1 MKLRQLLQG
10 VRTVRTE
17 TDPQGDVSSICYV
30 AEACGPGSLFVAIPG
45 LAFDGHHFIGRA
57 IERGARFIV
66 HQKDIEVPDGVTA
79 VQVSDSR
86 RALGTLA
93 KNYFGDPSSRL
104 TLIGITGTSGK
115 TTVSYLLE
123 SILTAAGFR
132 CGVLGT
138 INYRYNGK
146 FFPAPNTT
154 PESYDLQ
161 RILNEMAD
169 AGVTHVIAEVSS
181 HALDLKRV
189 DDCDFD
195 LAVFTNLSPE
205 HLDYHKD
212 MEDYFRAKKRLFA
225 ELLPRSRKNLPC
237 KAVINA
243 DDPRGRRLIGEI
255 SVPVLSYGLE
265 NAGGVSAQNAV
276 VSLRGIRA
284 DIRLNGEKIPVSSG
298 LIGGFNLSNILAACA
313 AASVLGAEPRAIAA
327 GIQNLSFVP
336 GRLERVVPSGGVH
349 VFVDYAHKPDALEQ
363 VLRNL
368 HGLKQKRILTVFG
381 CGGNR
386 DRAKRPMMG
395 GIATEWS
402 DLTIVTSDNPRREDP
417 LEIIREIEAGIDETR
432 IRKASPEG
440 LEFDAAGHVYTVLAD
455 RRAAIEAAVRIAQP
469 QDIVLIAGKGHEDYQ
484 ILGTKKVPF
493 DDRLAAARALRLKFS
508 GRMSPAFS
516 LAEVLAATGG
526 RLAAGDAD
534 QTVYGI
540 STDSRQIRPGNL
552 FVALAGEHFDGHAFV
567 AKAVEEGAD
576 GVLVADA
583 GKIKIG
589 TANQQIGVIEAADT
603 LRALGDLAHAHR
615 RRFSIP
621 VIALTGSSGKTTTRE
636 MLACILGQ
644 EKNVLRTEGNFNN
657 LIGLPQTLFRMTDQH
672 DAAVLE
678 MGTNTRGEIKRL
690 TQIAAPDIGLIT
702 NVGPAHLAGFGS
714 VEAVREEKG
723 DLWLHMDPAGTAVVN
738 LDDEAVRRT
747 ADRWSGR
754 RVTFSMSAGADVGV
768 NDIRRNG
775 ARGVSFHL
783 LMNGQAHKVDM
794 KVAGLHN
801 IYNAMAA
808 AAAALACGAG
818 AESIR
823 RGLSMFQ
830 PVGGR
835 MEILR
840 LQNGAY
846 LINDAYNANPASV
859 REALL
864 TLRDLMNSHDAFVL
878 LGDMLELGD
887 AAPEMHRKIGLLLA
901 TIGVA
906 AVFLQG
912 DFAQATAEGARE
924 GGLAAERILFLQ
936 DDEEAV
942 AFLKRKLRKGD
953 WILVKGSRRMKM
965 DRLAARLGEA
975 IGVEKAEDQEAA
987 L

>member
-1 MKLRQLLQG
+1 MELRQLLQG

-30 AEACGPGSLFVAIPG
+30 ADSCCPGSLFVAIPG

-57 IERGARFIV
+57 IKRGARFVV
-66 HQKDIEVPDGVTA
+66 HQKDIEIPGGVTA
-79 VQVSDSR
+79 IQVSDSR
-86 RALGTLA
+86 RALGMLA

-104 TLIGITGTSGK
+104 TLVGITGTSGK

-138 INYRYNGK
+138 VNYRYNGK
-146 FFPAPNTT
+146 SLPAPNTT

-161 RILNEMAD
+161 KILREMAD
-169 AGVTHVIAEVSS
+169 AGVTHVIAEISS

-205 HLDYHKD
+205 HLDYHGN
-212 MEDYFRAKKRLFA
+212 MEDYFLAKKRLFA

-237 KAVINA
+237 KAVINT
-243 DDPRGRRLIGEI
+243 DDPLGRQLMGEI
-255 SVPVLSYGLE
+255 SVPALSYGLE
-265 NAGGVSAQNAV
+265 NTGGVSAERAV
-276 VSLRGIRA
+276 VSLRGIQA
-284 DIRLNGEKIPVSSG
+284 DILMDGGKIPVVSG
-298 LIGGFNLSNILAACA
+298 LIGEFNLSNILAASA
-313 AASVLGAEPRAIAA
+313 AASVLGAGPRSIAA
-327 GIQNLSFVP
+327 GIQSLSFVP
-336 GRLERVVPSGGVH
+336 GRLERIVPSGGVH

-395 GIATEWS
+395 SIATTWS

-417 LEIIREIEAGIDETR
+417 LEIIREIEAGIDGTR
-432 IRKASPEG
+432 TRKVSPEG
-440 LEFDAAGHVYTVLAD
+440 LEFDAAGRTYALLAD
-455 RRAAIEAAVRIAQP
+455 RRAAIEAAVRIAEP

-493 DDRLAAARALRLKFS
+493 DDRLVAARALRLKFS

-516 LAEVLAATGG
+516 LTQVLAATGG
-526 RLAAGDAD
+526 RLVAGDGD

-552 FVALAGEHFDGHAFV
+552 FVALTGEHFDGHAFV
-567 AKAVEEGAD
+567 AKAVEDGAD

-583 GKIKIG
+583 GKIRVEA
-589 TANQQIGVIEAADT
+589 ANKRIGVIEAADT

-615 RRFSIP
+615 LRFSIP

-636 MLACILGQ
+636 MLSCILQQ
-644 EKNVLRTEGNFNN
+644 EKKVLRTEGNFNN

-672 DAAVLE
+672 EVAVLE

-723 DLWLHMDPAGTAVVN
+723 DLWLHMDSTGVAVVN
-738 LDDEAVRRT
+738 LDDEAVRQA

-768 NDIRRNG
+768 NDIRKNG
-775 ARGVSFHL
+775 ARGMSFHL
-783 LMNGQAHKVDM
+783 LMNGQAHKVSM
-794 KVAGLHN
+794 KIAGIHN

-808 AAAALACGAG
+808 AAAALACGVG

-823 RGLSMFQ
+823 RGLAGFQ
-830 PVGGR
+830 PIGGR

-864 TLRDLMNSHDAFVL
+864 TLRDLMNSHNAFVL

-887 AAPEMHRKIGLLLA
+887 AAPEMHRKVGLLLA

-912 DFAQATAEGARE
+912 EFAQAMAEGARE
-924 GGLAAERILFLQ
+924 GGLAAEQILFLQ

-942 AFLKRKLRKGD
+942 AFLKRKLGKGD
-953 WILVKGSRRMKM
+953 WVLVKGSRRMKM
-965 DRLAARLGEA
+965 DRLAARLAEE
-975 IGVEKAEDQEAA
+975 IGVKKAEDRAAA

>member
-1 MKLRQLLQG
+1 M
-10 VRTVRTE
+10 
-17 TDPQGDVSSICYV
+17 
-30 AEACGPGSLFVAIPG
+30 
-45 LAFDGHHFIGRA
+45 
-57 IERGARFIV
+57 
-66 HQKDIEVPDGVTA
+66 
-79 VQVSDSR
+79 
-86 RALGTLA
+86 
-93 KNYFGDPSSRL
+93 
-104 TLIGITGTSGK
+104 
-115 TTVSYLLE
+115 SYLLE

-146 FFPAPNTT
+146 LFPAPNTT
-154 PESYDLQ
+154 PESYDMQ
-161 RILNEMAD
+161 RILNEMAG

-195 LAVFTNLSPE
+195 LAIFTNLSPE
-205 HLDYHKD
+205 HLDYHRD
-212 MEDYFRAKKRLFA
+212 MEDYFLAKKRLFA
-225 ELLPRSRKNLPC
+225 ELLPRSRKTHPR

-243 DDPRGRRLIGEI
+243 DDPRGRQLMREI
-255 SVPVLSYGLE
+255 SIPALSYGLE
-265 NAGGVSAQNAV
+265 NTSGVSAEHAV
-276 VSLRGIRA
+276 VSLHGIEA
-284 DIRLNGEKIPVSSG
+284 DIRLDGERIPVASG
-298 LIGGFNLSNILAACA
+298 LIGGFNLSNILAASA
-313 AASVLGAEPRAIAA
+313 AASVLGAGSQAIAA

-395 GIATEWS
+395 SIATAWS

-417 LEIIREIEAGIDETR
+417 LEIIREIEAGIDGTKT
-432 IRKASPEG
+432 RKAPPDC
-440 LEFDAAGHVYTVLAD
+440 LEFDAARHVYAVLAD
-455 RRAAIEAAVRIAQP
+455 RRAAIETAVRIAEP

-493 DDRLAAARALRLKFS
+493 DDRPTAARALRLKFS
-508 GRMSPAFS
+508 ERMSPAFS
-516 LAEVLAATGG
+516 LAEVMTATGG
-526 RLAAGDAD
+526 RLVKGDSD

-552 FVALAGEHFDGHAFV
+552 FVALAGENFDGHAFV
-567 AKAVEEGAD
+567 PKAVEEGAD
-576 GVLVADA
+576 CVLVADA
-583 GKIKIG
+583 GKINAEV
-589 TANQQIGVIEAADT
+589 ANKRVGVIEAADT

-636 MLACILGQ
+636 MLSCILRQ
-644 EKNVLRTEGNFNN
+644 EKKVLRTEGNLNN
-657 LIGLPQTLFRMTDQH
+657 LIGLPQTLFRMSDQH
-672 DAAVLE
+672 DVAVLE

-690 TQIAAPDIGLIT
+690 TQIAAPDVGLIT

-714 VEAVREEKG
+714 VETVREEKG
-723 DLWLHMDPAGTAVVN
+723 DLWLHMGSAGVAVVN
-738 LDDEAVRRT
+738 LDDEAVRKA

-794 KVAGLHN
+794 KVAGIHN

-808 AAAALACGAG
+808 AAAAWACGTR

-823 RGLSMFQ
+823 RGLPMFQ
-830 PVGGR
+830 PVSGR

-840 LQNGAY
+840 LKNGAY
-846 LINDAYNANPASV
+846 LINDTYNANPASV

-864 TLRDLMNSHDAFVL
+864 TLRNLMNSHNAFVL

-887 AAPEMHRKIGLLLA
+887 AAQEMHRKIGLLLA
-901 TIGVA
+901 TIGVT

-912 DFAQATAEGARE
+912 DFAHATAEGARE

-953 WILVKGSRRMKM
+953 WVLVKGSRRMKM
-965 DRLAARLGEA
+965 DRLAVRLGEE
-975 IGVEKAEDQEAA
+975 IGVEKAEDHAA
-987 L
+987 EL

>member
-1 MKLRQLLQG
+1 MMQLRRLLQG
-10 VRTVRTE
+10 VRTLQTE
-17 TDPQGDVSSICYV
+17 TDPKGDVSSVCYV
-30 AEACGPGSLFVAIPG
+30 ADACGPGSLFVAIPG
-45 LAFDGHHFIGRA
+45 LAFDGHQFINRA

-66 HQKDIEVPDGVTA
+66 HQKDIVVPEGVKA
-79 VQVSDSR
+79 IQVPDSR
-86 RALGTLA
+86 RALGMLA

-123 SILTAAGFR
+123 SVLTAAGFS

-138 INYRYNGK
+138 INYRYGGRQ
-146 FFPAPNTT
+146 FPAPNTT
-154 PESYDLQ
+154 PESFDMQ
-161 RILNEMAD
+161 RILSEMAG

-205 HLDYHKD
+205 HLDYHRD
-212 MEDYFRAKKRLFA
+212 MEAYYRAKKRLFA
-225 ELLPRSRKNLPC
+225 ELLSQSQKNLPR

-243 DDPRGRRLIGEI
+243 DDPRGRQLLCEI
-255 SVPVLSYGLE
+255 SVPALSYSLE
-265 NAGGVSAQNAV
+265 QDGGVRAQNPV
-276 VSLRGIRA
+276 VTLGGIQA
-284 DIRLNGEKIPVSSG
+284 DLLLDGERIPVTSA
-298 LIGGFNLSNILAACA
+298 LIGAFNLSNILAAAA
-313 AASVLGAEPRAIAA
+313 AASVLGAGPRAIAE
-327 GIQNLSFVP
+327 GVRNLSFVP

-363 VLRNL
+363 VLRSL
-368 HGLKQKRILTVFG
+368 HGLKEKRILTVFG

-386 DRAKRPMMG
+386 DRAKRPVMG
-395 GIATEWS
+395 GIATAWS
-402 DLTIVTSDNPRREDP
+402 DLTIVTSDNPRKEDP
-417 LEIIREIEAGIDETR
+417 LDIIREIEAGIDG
-432 IRKASPEG
+432 ASIQKVPPDR
-440 LEFDAAGHVYTVLAD
+440 LEWDAAAHAYAVLAD
-455 RRAAIEAAVRIAQP
+455 RRAAIEAAVGIALP

-493 DDRLAAARALRLKFS
+493 DDRLAAARALRLKWPAW
-508 GRMSPAFS
+508 MSPAFS
-516 LAEVLAATGG
+516 LAEVLEATGG
-526 RLAAGDAD
+526 RLAAGERD
-534 QTVYGI
+534 QAVYGV

-552 FVALAGEHFDGHAFV
+552 FVALAGENFDGHAFV
-567 AKAVEEGAD
+567 PRAVEEGAQC
-576 GVLVADA
+576 VLVADVGRINSKSLPRRVA
-583 GKIKIG
+583 
-589 TANQQIGVIEAADT
+589 VIETADT

-636 MLACILGQ
+636 MLFSILRQ
-644 EKNVLRTEGNFNN
+644 EKTVLQTEGNLNN
-657 LIGLPQTLFRMTDQH
+657 LIGLPQTLFRMTDRH

-690 TQIAAPDIGLIT
+690 TEIAAPDIGLIT

-714 VEAVREEKG
+714 VETVREEKG
-723 DLWLHMDPAGTAVVN
+723 DLWLHMNPAGVAVVN
-738 LDDEAVRRT
+738 LDDGAVREA
-747 ADRWSGR
+747 ADRWNGK

-768 NDIRRNG
+768 NDIRKNG
-775 ARGVSFHL
+775 ARGVSFQL
-783 LMNGQAHKVDM
+783 LMNGKAHKVDM
-794 KVAGLHN
+794 KVAGIHN

-808 AAAALACGAG
+808 AAGALACGVS

-823 RGLSMFQ
+823 RGLSMFH
-830 PVGGR
+830 PVAGR

-864 TLRDLMNSHDAFVL
+864 TLKDLANSHSAFVL

-887 AAPEMHRKIGLLLA
+887 AAQEMHRKIGLLLA

-912 DFAQATAEGARE
+912 DFARATAAGALE
-924 GGLAAERILFLQ
+924 GGLAEERIRMLQ
-936 DDEEAV
+936 EDEEAV
-942 AFLKRKLRKGD
+942 AFLKKKLRKGD
-953 WILVKGSRRMKM
+953 WVLVKGSRRMKM
-965 DRLAARLGEA
+965 ERLAARLGEE
-975 IGVEKAEDQEAA
+975 IGVEKAEDPTA